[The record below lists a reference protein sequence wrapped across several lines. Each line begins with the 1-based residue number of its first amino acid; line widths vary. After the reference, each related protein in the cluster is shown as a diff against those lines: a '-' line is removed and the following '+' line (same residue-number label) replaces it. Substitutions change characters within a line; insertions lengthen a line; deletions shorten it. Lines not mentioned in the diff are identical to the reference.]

1 MGRIDRLLRGR
12 AATTAKNLATRALRA
27 TGAMGL
33 ALRHRRGNP
42 MILMYHGVTRRAPA
56 GLRNVEGKHVGI
68 DRFAVQLSFLA
79 RYRRVLSLTEF
90 VDGVLGGRDMTNAV
104 TLTFDDGYENNVTC
118 AASVLSDYRLPA
130 SFFLAT
136 GYIAAD
142 RWLWVDRLES
152 ALDRAGRG
160 KNAVEVSGLGSVAL
174 DDRVATL
181 KTIKAYAKTQPDERV
196 QEVVA
201 EVAQQCGAAEAA
213 PDGDYRFMSWDQAR
227 QLKAAGFEVGAHT
240 VNHPLLARVPLER
253 GEREMLDS
261 RDHIAR
267 ELGACCDVFC
277 YPNGKAGDYTP
288 AIMTSAARHFRAAL
302 ATNRGPARASE
313 RYELRRIGV
322 GHGTTEA
329 ALALSLLRER

>member
-1 MGRIDRLLRGR
+1 LGRIDRLLKGR
-12 AATTAKNLATRALRA
+12 AATAAKAIAKRALTA
-27 TGAMGL
+27 SGAMGL
-33 ALRHRRGNP
+33 ALRARRSNP
-42 MILMYHGVTRRAPA
+42 MILMYHGVTAQPA
-56 GLRNVEGKHVGI
+56 GGLRNTEGKHVGV
-68 DRFAVQLSFLA
+68 DRFAAQLRFLA
-79 RYRRVLSLTEF
+79 RYRRVLSLTDF
-90 VDGVLGGRDMTNAV
+90 VDGVLAGRDMRDAV

-118 AASVLSDYRLPA
+118 AAPVLSDCKLPA

-136 GYIAAD
+136 GYIGVD
-142 RWLWVDRLES
+142 RWMWVDRLES
-152 ALDRAGRG
+152 ALDRAGG
-160 KNAVEVSGLGSVAL
+160 KDAVEVSGLGRVSL
-174 DDRVATL
+174 GDRPAAL
-181 KTIKAYAKTQPDERV
+181 KTIKAYAKKQPDERV

-201 EVAQQCGAAEAA
+201 EVARQCDAGDAP
-213 PDGDYRFMSWDQAR
+213 PDGDYRFMTWDQAR

-288 AIMTSAARHFRAAL
+288 EIMTSAARHFRAAL
-302 ATNRGPARASE
+302 ATNRGPARANE

-322 GHGTTEA
+322 GQGTTEDV
-329 ALALSLLRER
+329 LALSLLRER

>member
-1 MGRIDRLLRGR
+1 LGRIDRLLKGR
-12 AATTAKNLATRALRA
+12 AAIAAKGVAKRALRA
-27 TGAMGL
+27 SGAMGL
-33 ALRHRRGNP
+33 ALRVRRSNP
-42 MILMYHGVTRRAPA
+42 IILMYHGVTAQQPG
-56 GLRNVEGKHVGI
+56 GLRNTEGKHVGVE
-68 DRFAVQLSFLA
+68 RFAAQLRFLS

-90 VDGVLGGRDMTNAV
+90 VDAVLAGRDLTNAV
-104 TLTFDDGYENNVTC
+104 TLTFDDGYENNVAC
-118 AASVLSDYRLPA
+118 AAQVLADCKLPA

-136 GYIAAD
+136 GYIGVD
-142 RWLWVDRLES
+142 RWMWVDRLES
-152 ALDRAGRG
+152 VLDRAARTD
-160 KNAVEVSGLGSVAL
+160 AVEVTGLGRVSLQDRPVAL
-174 DDRVATL
+174 KA
-181 KTIKAYAKTQPDERV
+181 IKAYAKKQPDERV

-201 EVAQQCGAAEAA
+201 EVARQCGAGDAP
-213 PDGDYRFMSWDQAR
+213 PDGDYRFMTWDQAR

-267 ELGACCDVFC
+267 ELGTCCDVFC

-288 AIMTSAARHFRAAL
+288 EIMTSAARHFRAAL

-322 GHGTTEA
+322 GHGTTED
-329 ALALSLLRER
+329 ALALALLRER